1 MFRKLLLAN
10 DGSDGADKALGV
22 SIELAV
28 RIGAELHVICVEE
41 TPQFPVSIDEV
52 VEERRDAA
60 RLYEHVV
67 RTARRKAEAA
77 GVSLHA
83 HVVSGQAIPTIVDM
97 VQRDGFDLLVVG
109 FMGHSALYNRIVGG
123 TTDRLVELTPC
134 HVLVVK

>member
-1 MFRKLLLAN
+1 MFRKVLLAN
-10 DGSDGADKALGV
+10 DGSDGADKALGLAV
-22 SIELAV
+22 DLAV
-28 RIGAELHVICVEE
+28 RTGAELHMICVEE

-60 RLYEHVV
+60 RLYERVV
-67 RTARRKAEAA
+67 RAARHKAEAA

-83 HVVSGQAIPTIVDM
+83 HLVSGQAVPMIVEM

-109 FMGHSALYNRIVGG
+109 FMGHSALYNRLVGG
-123 TTDRLVELTPC
+123 TTDRLVELAGC